1 MFLVAI
7 PILGIG
13 LYIIVNRSHP
23 YFEKVFHIYDDL
35 NGVVQENLT
44 GIRVVKS
51 FIREKFEI
59 KKFNH
64 VFIEMPALLISTVSY
79 LHLYPQ

>member
-59 KKFNH
+59 MF
-64 VFIEMPALLISTVSY
+64 LIKYLKPFQKRKVS
-79 LHLYPQ
+79 

>member
-59 KKFNH
+59 KNSIMF
-64 VFIEMPALLISTVSY
+64 LIKYLKPFQKRKVS
-79 LHLYPQ
+79 